1 MAMAPFTERCGSCG
15 SETPHE
21 VRIEIR
27 EEGQPSEYVMYSR
40 EPYRIAVCQHCGGQ
54 REQRMNAA

>member
-1 MAMAPFTERCGSCG
+1 MAPFTERCGTCG
-15 SETPHE
+15 GETPHE

-40 EPYRIAVCQHCGGQ
+40 EPYRIATCRACGAE
-54 REQRMNAA
+54 RVQRMNNA